1 MKDNNFLTQYLKK
14 PLFSKL
20 RLPKSGQSPR
30 RFWSSRSTWVTVRK
44 TWQVMRWWSRW
55 SPSWCWSST
64 SWTRSR
70 GSGSAGRPRPKPTRT
85 GPRWALS
92 SYPYSQKIWK
102 KSFRTHIENPWK
114 TSDIQDNFFFIFSS
128 LIPLSVF
135 RYRSGSGSL
144 SMRSRLKK
152 HKRIEKGNAVRRR
165 RGSRKSKT
173 LTNRGNSK
181 RKRTGKS
188 IPMTLNQW

>member
-1 MKDNNFLTQYLKK
+1 MLEKHPIF
-14 PLFSKL
+14 
-20 RLPKSGQSPR
+20 
-30 RFWSSRSTWVTVRK
+30 K
-44 TWQVMRWWSRW
+44 T
-55 SPSWCWSST
+55 
-64 SWTRSR
+64 
-70 GSGSAGRPRPKPTRT
+70 
-85 GPRWALS
+85 
-92 SYPYSQKIWK
+92 I
-102 KSFRTHIENPWK
+102 
-114 TSDIQDNFFFIFSS
+114 FFFIFSS

-173 LTNRGNSK
+173 LTNRGNLK

-188 IPMTLNQW
+188 NPMTLNQWEKTSLVFISIQ